1 MNLHAFL
8 NQAADVAVQV
18 TQHDPMTL
26 PANLLDRV
34 KLTALTDALNALD
47 YAILHAEELQQ
58 LDDDSH
64 EERMCK
70 QELKRDYAKE
80 QVTIQM
86 NINALQ
92 LELKE
97 VAA

>member
-34 KLTALTDALNALD
+34 KLTALIDALNALD
-47 YAILHAEELQQ
+47 YAILHAEELQE
-58 LDDDSH
+58 LDDSI
-64 EERMCK
+64 EEQMWA

-86 NINALQ
+86 NLNALKF
-92 LELKE
+92 ELKG

>member
-1 MNLHAFL
+1 MNLGAFL

-18 TQHDPMTL
+18 TQHDPLSL

-34 KLTALTDALNALD
+34 KLTALIDALNALD
-47 YAILHAEELQQ
+47 YALRHSEELQE

-64 EERMCK
+64 EERMWA

-86 NINALQ
+86 NINALKVNLQ
-92 LELKE
+92 E